1 MVRAKFVSLTCIL
14 VTFFAVTFWSAWSYD
29 RAFTQLVR
37 DTQLSA
43 WSLAQLELELQGFQE
58 GLTLYRSGHL
68 GGRELNKRY
77 DLAWN
82 RLDIFLNAE
91 EASAIR
97 DRFEAKSK
105 VGRIFALIQSHEQ
118 DVLTPS
124 RDSPALGQLAA
135 GLGEAMPAIRGLM
148 VENFTGPSA
157 IGQRSSLL
165 HFRQANLW
173 LLSGLLLVGLVMIYM
188 LSQETRR
195 HQFLA
200 WNDPLTLLPNRAA
213 FIRQLEREARR
224 HGNQGRPLTL
234 CLIELNHF
242 KEVND
247 SLGYASGDALL
258 VRVARA
264 MEAFIAGR
272 AFVARIG
279 GDEFALYCFDPL
291 EPGWPDS
298 LLTHLQQLVFEAD
311 PAHRVKVSMGL
322 SQSRVSQ
329 HGVEE
334 IMLFADIA
342 LDNARQQGGRSQL
355 FNQAMLS
362 RYERSRQLAAE
373 LRDRLNGAEADQL
386 SLHYQPIIKRE
397 GRHVLGTEAL
407 LRWQH
412 PQYGFINPA
421 EIVSLADDNGLGE
434 RLGEW
439 IFDRVN
445 QDLSPVAPDQLMQL
459 EVSINLSGSMFNE
472 ALPSRVARMLLASP
486 LCADQL
492 ILELTETIALDDLKL
507 SQHILSALQQLNVRI
522 ALDDFGTGW
531 SSFSYLKELNFNKIK
546 IDKSFIQQ
554 IDSHPRQQLFV
565 SSITDLAHKLGV
577 PVVAEGV
584 ETAAELAAVYEL
596 GADEVQGYFYARPMA
611 AVDFR
616 AFCQRY
622 LAHQP
627 QAVAQMG

>member
-1 MVRAKFVSLTCIL
+1 MVRGKFVSLTCIL
-14 VTFFAVTFWSAWSYD
+14 VTFVGVTFWSAWSYD
-29 RAFTQLVR
+29 RAFTELVR
-37 DTQLSA
+37 YTQLSA

-68 GGRELNKRY
+68 DGRELNKRY

-82 RLDIFLNAE
+82 RLDIFLNGE

-97 DRFEAKSK
+97 ARFGAADK
-105 VGRIFALIQSHEQ
+105 VGHIFSLIKQHEP
-118 DVLTPS
+118 DVVSPQ

-135 GLGEAMPAIRGLM
+135 GLGEAMPAIRSLM
-148 VENFTGPSA
+148 VENFTGQSA
-157 IGQRSSLL
+157 IRQRASLL
-165 HFRQANLW
+165 QSRQDNLW
-173 LLSGLLLVGLVMIYM
+173 LLSALLLVGLVMLYM
-188 LSQETRR
+188 LSRETRR

-213 FIRQLEREARR
+213 FIRQLEQEARR

-258 VRVARA
+258 VKVARA
-264 MEAFIAGR
+264 MASFIAGR
-272 AFVARIG
+272 AYLARIG
-279 GDEFALYCFDPL
+279 GDEFALYCFEPL
-291 EPGWPDS
+291 APEWPDS
-298 LLTHLQQLVFEAD
+298 LLAHLQQLVFEAD

-329 HGVEE
+329 HQVEE

-373 LRDRLNGAEADQL
+373 LRDQLNGAGADQL

-397 GRHVLGTEAL
+397 RHVLGAEAL

-412 PQYGFINPA
+412 PEYGFINPA
-421 EIVSLADDNGLGE
+421 DIVSLADDNGLGE

-445 QDLSPVAPDQLMQL
+445 RDLMPMAPERLTQL

-531 SSFSYLKELNFNKIK
+531 SSFSYLKELHFNKIK

-584 ETAAELAAVYEL
+584 ETAAELAEVYEL
-596 GADEVQGYFYARPMA
+596 GADEIQGYFYARPMA
-611 AVDFR
+611 AADFR

-627 QAVAQMG
+627 QAMAQMG